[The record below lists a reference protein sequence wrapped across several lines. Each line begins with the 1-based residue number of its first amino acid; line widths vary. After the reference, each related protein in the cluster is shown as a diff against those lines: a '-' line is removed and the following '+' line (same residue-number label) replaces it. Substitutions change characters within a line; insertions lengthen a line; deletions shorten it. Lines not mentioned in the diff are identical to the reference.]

1 MQQIQQSKVYNAAM
15 WSGLLLAIYLV
26 IRFFFIVSS
35 PNNILLNVITACLTI
50 CLTIGIPFVA
60 YFLGRDFKKKSDE
73 ELTYRNLYTHG
84 FFMFFFASLILA
96 AVEYVYY
103 GFINPDFIN
112 EQYAALV
119 QSVEILKQTM
129 PEAATLEEVVNNNPI
144 PTASQMAMQNIWMY
158 SFAGI
163 IISLINAYILNKKH

>member
-1 MQQIQQSKVYNAAM
+1 MEIQQSKVYNASM
-15 WSGLLLAIYLV
+15 WHGLILAIYLV
-26 IRFFFIVSS
+26 VRFFFMISS
-35 PNNILLNVITACLTI
+35 NNYIILNLLFIFI
-50 CLTIGIPFVA
+50 TIGVPFVA
-60 YFLGRDFKKKSDE
+60 YYLGKDFKKKTDE
-73 ELTYRNLYTHG
+73 ELTYRNFYSHG

-103 GFINPDFIN
+103 GFINPDFIQN
-112 EQYAALV
+112 QYNTLLENL
-119 QSVEILKQTM
+119 EILKQTM
-129 PEAATLEEVVNNNPI
+129 PDASQIEEMVNNSPI

>member
-1 MQQIQQSKVYNAAM
+1 MEIQQSKVYNAAM
-15 WSGLLLAIYLV
+15 WHGLILAIYLV
-26 IRFFFIVSS
+26 IRFFFMVSS
-35 PNNILLNVITACLTI
+35 ANSTILNLLFIFV
-50 CLTIGIPFVA
+50 TIGVPFVA
-60 YFLGRDFKKKSDE
+60 YYLGKDFKKKTDE
-73 ELTYRNLYTHG
+73 ELTYRNFYSHG

-103 GFINPDFIN
+103 GFINTEFIT
-112 EQYAALV
+112 EQYNTLL
-119 QSVEILKQTM
+119 QNIEIIKQTM
-129 PEAATLEEVVNNNPI
+129 PDASQIEEIVNNSPI

>member
-1 MQQIQQSKVYNAAM
+1 M
-15 WSGLLLAIYLV
+15 
-26 IRFFFIVSS
+26 
-35 PNNILLNVITACLTI
+35 
-50 CLTIGIPFVA
+50 A

>member
-1 MQQIQQSKVYNAAM
+1 MQQLQQSKVYNAAM
-15 WSGLLLAIYLV
+15 WHGLILAIYLV
-26 IRFFFIVSS
+26 IRFFFMVSS
-35 PNNILLNVITACLTI
+35 ANSTILNLLFIFV
-50 CLTIGIPFVA
+50 TIGVPFVA
-60 YFLGRDFKKKSDE
+60 YYLGKDFKKKTDE
-73 ELTYRNLYTHG
+73 ELTYRNFYSHG

-103 GFINPDFIN
+103 GFINTEFIT
-112 EQYAALV
+112 EQYNTLL
-119 QSVEILKQTM
+119 QNIEIIKQTM
-129 PEAATLEEVVNNNPI
+129 PDASQIEEIVNNSPI

>member
-15 WSGLLLAIYLV
+15 WHGLILAIYLV
-26 IRFFFIVSS
+26 IRFFFMVSS
-35 PNNILLNVITACLTI
+35 ANSTILNLLFIFI
-50 CLTIGIPFVA
+50 TIGVPFVA
-60 YFLGRDFKKKSDE
+60 YYLGKDFKKKTDE
-73 ELTYRNLYTHG
+73 ELTYRNFYSHG

-103 GFINPDFIN
+103 GFINTEFIT
-112 EQYAALV
+112 EQYNTLL
-119 QSVEILKQTM
+119 QNIEIIKQTM
-129 PEAATLEEVVNNNPI
+129 PDATHIEEMVNNSPI
-144 PTASQMAMQNIWMY
+144 PTASQMAMQNVWMY